1 MTAVL
6 AEYVVTE
13 ASTLVFLVR
22 PGEDEPRVVEIGLRR
37 DELRRLVGDS
47 FGGRSAER
55 PRTADP
61 DAWREPLDRLVAPIA
76 DVCGEGDQV
85 WLVPGDVLHYVPMHA
100 LRIGDVS
107 LAERNP
113 VCYTPSASVMRY
125 CRAKRRPDSG
135 RSLVFADSRA
145 TRPLSHARDQAF
157 AIAARYG
164 AELHTGAA
172 TTRDLVEKR
181 LTGEHLDVLHFAC
194 HGEFDQ
200 ADPMRSGVLLAGDDR
215 LTAADLLRLPVNA
228 NLVTLSACESG
239 VSAQRPGN
247 ELMGL
252 TRALVYAGASAVLV
266 SLWSVDEIST
276 NLLMQ
281 YFYRALYDGAG
292 KAAAL
297 RRAMLHVRDVTLAE
311 VVAYGEEAIAR
322 LDAVAPEHVGPDTR
336 AQLAEDI
343 ADARYRAGDFPAALA
358 DYEHLLAASSPDAPT
373 ATATSPEPAEPPAGS
388 SAGTAA
394 GSSSRYTALAR
405 AAARCRTVLRTGGGA
420 TPDYGRQ
427 PFVHPYYWAPFV
439 LVGDW
444 R

>member
-1 MTAVL
+1 
-6 AEYVVTE
+6 
-13 ASTLVFLVR
+13 
-22 PGEDEPRVVEIGLRR
+22 
-37 DELRRLVGDS
+37 
-47 FGGRSAER
+47 
-55 PRTADP
+55 
-61 DAWREPLDRLVAPIA
+61 
-76 DVCGEGDQV
+76 
-85 WLVPGDVLHYVPMHA
+85 
-100 LRIGDVS
+100 DVS

-228 NLVTLSACESG
+228 NLVTLRACATG
-239 VSAQRPGN
+239 
-247 ELMGL
+247 
-252 TRALVYAGASAVLV
+252 
-266 SLWSVDEIST
+266 
-276 NLLMQ
+276 
-281 YFYRALYDGAG
+281 
-292 KAAAL
+292 
-297 RRAMLHVRDVTLAE
+297 H
-311 VVAYGEEAIAR
+311 
-322 LDAVAPEHVGPDTR
+322 
-336 AQLAEDI
+336 
-343 ADARYRAGDFPAALA
+343 AALA
-358 DYEHLLAASSPDAPT
+358 DYEHLPAASSPDAPT

-427 PFVHPYYWAPFV
+427 PFVHPYYWA
-439 LVGDW
+439 
-444 R
+444 